1 MTTLL
6 TDIIPVLEVLY
17 LSSNELVIEE
27 ISVRK
32 TGFFIHIF
40 ISTVGKKRTD
50 FFNQLDSLPFVFLFL
65 LSPTSFML
73 FFLNDKLGLFVKDV
87 IRSKPTRRIV

>member
-32 TGFFIHIF
+32 TGFFIF